1 MRLVTFDVDRTSV
14 LEGEVVVLTLTVDK
28 PLVEPFSVEIQTS
41 NSGRTAEGTLSVML
55 CYFFSYIMLRMFV
68 VYVLRCCSILFED
81 NASSI
86 NE

>member
-28 PLVEPFSVEIQTS
+28 PLVEPFSVEIQT
-41 NSGRTAEGTLSVML
+41 SGRTAEGTLSVML